1 MKNDIFISYSRKDS
15 ETVNKFVER
24 FEKEG
29 LRVWIDRDGIESGDA
44 FKHVIV
50 EAIMESSI
58 FLFFSSSAS
67 NSSEYTAKE
76 VGFAI
81 KKKKTIIPIK
91 LDSSEYNDEVMFDL
105 VNIDYV
111 DYVDVPKRD
120 VLLGQLVHA
129 IKGKLHELE
138 SNLKKPVDSSE
149 VVGEKDSDVTQDRDV
164 MGFSDLVFTVNGV
177 TFAMK
182 YVKGGTF
189 WMGAHNKT
197 IRTGLF
203 SKKPDLTIPNYDN
216 DANENES
223 PVHKVTLSNYYIG
236 ETVVTQ
242 ALWEEIMGG
251 NPSYKLGKTFPV
263 ETVSWKECEEFI
275 LKLNELSKGQYTE
288 VSENGFR
295 LPTEAEWE
303 FAARGGREVNKYK
316 YSGSDSI
323 DDVAW
328 FQGNSEMLPHPV
340 GEKLPNPLGL
350 YDMTGNVWEW
360 CQDVYSTYPV
370 EPQENPIAIKS
381 LLRTVSKNLI
391 SIQSRFKE
399 LVNKEAVIRGGSFED
414 KNNDCRI
421 TARRKYETNKRGN
434 NIGFRLVLV
443 PKLE

>member
-15 ETVNKFVER
+15 ETVDKFVER

-29 LRVWIDRDGIESGDA
+29 LRVWIDRDGIESGDEY
-44 FKHVIV
+44 KHVIV
-50 EAIMESSI
+50 EAIKDSSV

-67 NSSEYTAKE
+67 NSSKYTAKE
-76 VGFAI
+76 IGIAVDE
-81 KKKKTIIPIK
+81 KKIIIPVK
-91 LDSSEYNDEVMFDL
+91 LDFSEYNGAVRFDL
-105 VNIDYV
+105 VNTDYV
-111 DYVDVPKRD
+111 DYVDERNRD
-120 VLLGQLVHA
+120 NMLNKLVRA
-129 IKGKLHELE
+129 IKGKLPELE
-138 SNLKKPVDSSE
+138 SNLKKPVDNSE
-149 VVGEKDSDVTQDRDV
+149 VVGEKDSDGIQDMDIL
-164 MGFSDLVFTVNGV
+164 GFSDLVFTVNGV
-177 TFAMK
+177 TFVMK

-189 WMGAHNKT
+189 WMGAHNKM
-197 IRTGLF
+197 IRTGVL
-203 SKKPDLTIPNYDN
+203 SRKPDLTIPNYDK
-216 DANENES
+216 DAKENES

-251 NPSYKLGKTFPV
+251 NPSYKLGKTCPV

-275 LKLNELSKGQYTE
+275 LKLNDLSKGQYTE

-323 DDVAW
+323 EDVAW
-328 FQGNSEMLPHPV
+328 FQDNSEMLPHPV